1 MTQKQIIIKNLS
13 KVYDNGFKALKNINL
28 DIRKG
33 EIFAMLGP
41 NGAGKTTLISII
53 CGIVTPTSG
62 KVTVDSFD
70 IIDDYRE
77 TRSRIGIV
85 PQELTLEQFETVFN
99 NVSYTRGL
107 YGKKPNPEQIEK
119 ILKRL
124 SLWDKKNLILRQL
137 SGGMKRRVLIAKAL
151 SHEPNIL
158 FLDEPTAGVDVELR
172 QDMWKVVES
181 LRDTGVTIILTT
193 HYIEE
198 AEAIADRVGVI
209 NQGEIII
216 VEQTDELLKKMGHK
230 KLTVELQEEILDI
243 PKTLDKYNLTLGKN
257 KMSVDYIYS
266 VKEKQTGITNL
277 LQDLKDSGLKL
288 RDLKTEQSTLEKIF
302 VNLVKENNEI

>member
-1 MTQKQIIIKNLS
+1 MSENQISINNLS
-13 KVYDNGFKALKNINL
+13 KVYDNGFNALKNINL
-28 DIRKG
+28 NIKKG

-53 CGIVTPTSG
+53 CGIVTPSSG
-62 KVTVDSFD
+62 KVTVDDFD

-85 PQELTLEQFETVFN
+85 PQELTLEQFETVFS
-99 NVSYTRGL
+99 NVSYSRGL
-107 YGKKPNPEQIEK
+107 YGKKPDPGHIEK
-119 ILKRL
+119 ILKQL
-124 SLWDKKNLILRQL
+124 SLWDKKDLRLRQL

-151 SHEPNIL
+151 SHEPSIL

-216 VEQTDELLKKMGHK
+216 VEQTKELLKKMGHK
-230 KLTVELQEEILDI
+230 KLTVELQEEIINL
-243 PKTLDKYNLTLGKN
+243 PKTLDKYKLTLGKN
-257 KMSVDYIYS
+257 KMSVDYVYNL
-266 VKEKQTGITNL
+266 KEKQTGITNL

-302 VNLVKENNEI
+302 VNLVRENNEI